1 MHEFIVDFRSATAD
15 LTQEW
20 NLTLRIHFL
29 WQFYGK
35 SNRFPAPFV
44 VISMQYNKKSYRMA
58 LDKDQT
64 KGNFRDLSKY
74 MML

>member
-1 MHEFIVDFRSATAD
+1 MVKVIDSQ
-15 LTQEW
+15 L
-20 NLTLRIHFL
+20 
-29 WQFYGK
+29 
-35 SNRFPAPFV
+35 APFV